1 MYLILKNSINEK
13 MAINVEQISS
23 IRTEFVQKIV
33 LNEDGSSEKSN
44 SYTVIIKTSSSND
57 EYRLNYCK
65 DTIEKQMKN

>member
-44 SYTVIIKTSSSND
+44 SYTGYNQDFFFK
-57 EYRLNYCK
+57 
-65 DTIEKQMKN
+65 